1 MINRLGLDAISPF
14 KPREK
19 IVEYLVQDRL
29 ESGQSEYKHMSLQAF
44 VDVVAARTSLPGGGS
59 VSALVACLGSALAC
73 MGTQLTYGNKK
84 FEALDAQIRSVL
96 PQFYASYREL
106 LDLCDQDAKSFN
118 AYMVNTHKSSAY
130 SFTAY
135 VNQTFF
141 FRRIVR
147 LFLHNMICTV
157 KLHLNFD

>member
-59 VSALVACLGSALAC
+59 VSALVASLGSALAC

-141 FRRIVR
+141 SLDASSTNTNR
-147 LFLHNMICTV
+147 
-157 KLHLNFD
+157 